1 MADTPSAV
9 SAGPTPQRSGAKR
22 PRPSG
27 IEMDVE
33 EVMQSMDL
41 TSDYMVLGIDEA
53 GRGPVIGPMVYTAAL
68 ISLEEHDQLIDE
80 CHVADSKML
89 TEHHRDA
96 ALLQLRRL
104 KTFQSFTKV
113 ISAEDIATAMFGRHG
128 ATLNTISHDAA
139 MALISEAT
147 LAAGGKLCAV
157 YVDTVGPPE
166 SYQAKLAG
174 RFPHIRVTV
183 SKKAD
188 SKYPIVSAASIVAK
202 TTRDRAVADLHVD
215 VGSGYPSDPA
225 AMRWVR
231 GHVHRFFVHP
241 RAYNF
246 VRPSWAPVTKLATD
260 PAVCCPVLFEQDLE
274 AEEKKRGHK
283 GQTEQ
288 SKQQQRLSFA
298 KPPARRHAVYTHL
311 LKLRALS
318 NIED

>member
-1 MADTPSAV
+1 MAETPSAV
-9 SAGPTPQRSGAKR
+9 SAGPTPQHSGAKR

-27 IEMDVE
+27 VEMDVQ

-53 GRGPVIGPMVYTAAL
+53 GRGPVVGPMVYTAAL
-68 ISLEEHDQLIDE
+68 ISLEEHDRLIDE

-96 ALLQLRRL
+96 ALLRLRQL
-104 KTFQSFTKV
+104 KTFQSFTRV
-113 ISAEDIATAMFGRHG
+113 ISADEIAAAMFGRHG

-139 MALISEAT
+139 MALIAEAT
-147 LAAGGKLCAV
+147 LAAAGKLCAV

-166 SYQAKLAG
+166 SYQARLAG

-183 SKKAD
+183 AKKAD

-241 RAYNF
+241 RAYSF
-246 VRPSWAPVTKLATD
+246 VRSSWGPVIKLATD
-260 PAVCCPVLFEQDLE
+260 PAVCHPVLFEQDLE
-274 AEEKKRGHK
+274 AEEKKRGQRTSADHGK
-283 GQTEQ
+283 
-288 SKQQQRLSFA
+288 QQRLLFA
-298 KPPARRHAVYTHL
+298 KPHTRRHAVYSHL
-311 LKLRALS
+311 LRLRTLS
-318 NIED
+318 GTEE